1 MEPSGCSVS
10 AGDLTAG
17 TSPIVGMYTYRQGQM
32 KGGGGVSLLLY
43 TAYMGHRRDCSTCGF
58 GLYNDRFAVVASRR
72 ASVVSLLYVCGVSFL
87 ADRSGGPS

>member
-32 KGGGGVSLLLY
+32 KGGGGGLVFSYILPIWDIVETVRHADLGCTMTDLLW
-43 TAYMGHRRDCSTCGF
+43 
-58 GLYNDRFAVVASRR
+58 
-72 ASVVSLLYVCGVSFL
+72 
-87 ADRSGGPS
+87 